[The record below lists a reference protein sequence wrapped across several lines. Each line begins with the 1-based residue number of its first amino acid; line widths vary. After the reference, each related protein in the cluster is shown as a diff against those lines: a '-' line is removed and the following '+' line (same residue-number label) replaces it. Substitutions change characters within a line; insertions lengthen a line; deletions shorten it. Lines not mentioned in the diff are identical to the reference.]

1 MTIQKLVLE
10 DQVRYAEGVVA
21 DYLISQGWTEE
32 DPAQEPLPVG
42 DPVEV
47 LTPRCTVEILRAGYV
62 PMLHPSARPS
72 SAGRERP

>member
-47 LTPRCTVEILRAGYV
+47 LTPPEAGADQLEGTN
-62 PMLHPSARPS
+62 PIKKGH
-72 SAGRERP
+72 